1 MEEILI
7 YMLIKHHY
15 IWDEVYNAL
24 RQKEPIDINDVKD
37 EYIKLCCKYVTV
49 INEKYPL
56 YLHDV
61 LKPPFAIFYL
71 GNIDLLNKQRVCIES
86 NIKESN
92 LKYLK
97 YLATQNFVLC
107 FKQNQLNEEGTN
119 LLIKHHLPF
128 VVYTEDLMCILGD
141 KKLHE
146 KIDTKSCCFVSEIY
160 DKKGQAK
167 KDDFYINRF
176 FYGRE
181 NPIII
186 FDAEKISDIQ
196 NNNYFLN
203 SKTPIYLVFDNKKDC
218 GNIGNLQAQK
228 INNFN
233 EFKIVFINKN

>member
-24 RQKEPIDINDVKD
+24 RQKEPIDIKNVKE

-61 LKPPFAIFYL
+61 LKPPFTIFYL
-71 GNIDLLNKQRVCIES
+71 GNINLLSKQRICIEGS
-86 NIKESN
+86 IKESN

-97 YLATQNFVLC
+97 YLAGQNNVLC
-107 FKQNQLNEEGTN
+107 FKQDQLNEQTID
-119 LLIKHHLPF
+119 LLIKNHLPF
-128 VVYTEDLMCILGD
+128 VVYTEDLQCILNN
-141 KKLHE
+141 KKLLE
-146 KIDTKSCCFVSEIY
+146 KNDKNSCCFVSEIY
-160 DKKGQAK
+160 DKNNAEKR
-167 KDDFYINRF
+167 DDFYINRF

-181 NPIII
+181 NTIII
-186 FDAEKISDIQ
+186 FDSNKIADIQ
-196 NNNYFLN
+196 NNPYLFD
-203 SKTPIYLVFDNKKDC
+203 SKTPIYLVFDNNKKVDNFC
-218 GNIGNLQAQK
+218 YPK
-228 INNFN
+228 IQIIHNFN